1 MKQIRWSNF
10 SLASKIVIEVSVIA
24 GILFAMNVG
33 FYMRINRSMQM
44 VDKVYMTNADITQL
58 AQAFEEV
65 QDNVYRYLKVK
76 SSQALNDYYQSEGN
90 YRELLGK
97 LNGDNISDSGK
108 ILEKIFVKCR
118 KPIWNIQRR
127 QLQPSVAETW
137 KNIKKATTAQ
147 RSFIIISSRQ

>member
-76 SSQALNDYYQSEGN
+76 AL
-90 YRELLGK
+90 RH
-97 LNGDNISDSGK
+97 
-108 ILEKIFVKCR
+108 
-118 KPIWNIQRR
+118 
-127 QLQPSVAETW
+127 
-137 KNIKKATTAQ
+137 
-147 RSFIIISSRQ
+147 